1 MAGFRQIVDGPSF
14 TALPFGLWDAVQ
26 KPTPEGTHWQ
36 NGITWVDQCPTGDT
50 VMDECIAVTG
60 TGGALA
66 AQATM
71 SGNVVQT
78 NRGATSFTVYAEFDC
93 SPVGLT
99 NATTVASDALAKV
112 EQYQVEK
119 AFWTGVAGKS
129 GAVPTTTVFPH
140 LAANTPL
147 SDSSGIL
154 LQPAAS
160 SVATGTAL
168 DVVDG
173 LGRLE
178 AGIDDC
184 YHGSAVIHVARQA
197 ADTLFAWNLL
207 LPEGDALYT
216 KSGHRVVIGSGYTG
230 SGPDGSAATA
240 GASWIYATGAV
251 FGYQGAVQMQQPF
264 PDSFD
269 RTKNTVHMI
278 AQRTYVLG
286 FECCLQAVQIAL
298 GVPTS
303 GGSTG
308 T

>member
-14 TALPFGLWDAVQ
+14 SALPFGLWDAVQ
-26 KPTPEGTHWQ
+26 KPTADGTHWQ
-36 NGITWVDQCPTGDT
+36 NGITWVDQCATGGT

-60 TGGALA
+60 TGGTPA
-66 AQATM
+66 AQSTLV
-71 SGNVVQT
+71 GNVVQT

-99 NATTVASDALAKV
+99 NAETVASDALAKV
-112 EQYQVEK
+112 EQYQVER
-119 AFWTGVAGKS
+119 AFWTGTAGKS

-140 LAANTPL
+140 LAANTTL
-147 SDSSGIL
+147 SDSAGIL

-160 SVATGTAL
+160 PVLTGTSL

-178 AGIDDC
+178 AALDDC
-184 YHGSAVIHVARQA
+184 YHGSGFIHVSREA

-207 LPEGDALYT
+207 VPEGDALYT
-216 KSGHRVVIGSGYTG
+216 KTGHRVVIGAGYTG
-230 SGPDGSAATA
+230 SGPDGSASTA
-240 GASWIYATGAV
+240 GTSWIYATGAM

-286 FECCLQAVQIAL
+286 FECCLLAVQITL
-298 GVPTS
+298 GVPS
-303 GGSTG
+303 
-308 T
+308 